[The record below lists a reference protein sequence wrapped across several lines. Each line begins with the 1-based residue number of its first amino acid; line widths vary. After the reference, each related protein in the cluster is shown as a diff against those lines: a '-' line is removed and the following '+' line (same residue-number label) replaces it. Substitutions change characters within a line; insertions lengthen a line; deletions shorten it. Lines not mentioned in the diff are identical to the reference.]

1 MHAQRV
7 DPLVLAV
14 DVGATKTLVTVR
26 PLSAITASDSRWS
39 PGVRARRIL
48 TPRAPEDLVRAIG
61 CFGRQLAAAHGG
73 AIVAAGVA
81 APGPL
86 DTQTGTIVHSP
97 NLGWRDVPLGPWL
110 ASELGVP
117 VILEDDATA
126 AALGESRLGA
136 GRDLPVF
143 AYLTL
148 SSGIGAG
155 VVVDGTMLRGA
166 HGLAGEVGHLVV
178 DTNGPRC
185 GCGRRG
191 HVESYAGGA
200 SLARRARSAWP
211 RRDGPEL
218 PPRDAAGVFLAAR
231 RGDPVGIAMAED
243 AERAVAHAIAVLA
256 AAFDPGVIAVG
267 GAVGLGQPSLVR
279 TATRLARRA
288 VLAETA
294 RNLTVRRAAL
304 GHESCLAGAAMLGA
318 RLA

>member
-1 MHAQRV
+1 M
-7 DPLVLAV
+7 P
-14 DVGATKTLVTVR
+14 
-26 PLSAITASDSRWS
+26 
-39 PGVRARRIL
+39 
-48 TPRAPEDLVRAIG
+48 TPKAPEDLVRAIG
-61 CFGRQLAAAHGG
+61 RFGRQLAAAHGG
-73 AIVAAGVA
+73 SIVAAGIA

-86 DTQTGTIVHSP
+86 DSRTGMILHSP

-117 VILEDDATA
+117 VTLEDDATA

-136 GRDLPVF
+136 GRDADVF

-155 VVVDGTMLRGA
+155 IVVDGKLLRGA
-166 HGLAGEVGHLVV
+166 NGLAGEVGHLVV
-178 DTNGPRC
+178 DPAGPRC

-200 SLARRARSAWP
+200 SLARRAQSAWP
-211 RRDGPEL
+211 ERGGLEPS
-218 PPRDAAGVFLAAR
+218 PRDAAGVFLAAR
-231 RGDPVGIAMAED
+231 RGDHTGIGLVHD
-243 AERAVAHAIAVLA
+243 AEKGVAHAIAVLA
-256 AAFDPGVIAVG
+256 AAFDPRLIAVG

-279 TATRLARRA
+279 RATGLARHA

-294 RNLTVRRAAL
+294 RKLTVTRAAL
-304 GHESCLAGAAMLGA
+304 GHESCLAGAALLGA